1 MNGNQLDHNDPD
13 LQLAREVGQLLEEG
27 KNLEGVDDPIVGP
40 LLAYKKSR
48 RSDYKGAA
56 DMKRQA
62 WEAIRSQSQIET
74 GTPSQSEAP
83 VTRLLASSP
92 VRWAAAAALLIA
104 AVLSFAYYQF
114 YTQPQLLADSGPQIE
129 SVTLRDGSTVQLR
142 PHSKLYA
149 MVSTPEIMRYRL
161 RGEGY
166 FEVVSNS
173 DRSFSVLTE
182 TGRVSVLGTSFTLSS
197 WGAQMQVYLREGSV
211 SVQGL
216 DSDSTV
222 ILSPGQSASVSG
234 SDGVPRLETGRAREF
249 TDWLD
254 GQLIFEDKP
263 AGYVVQ
269 ELEQQF
275 NLSIQMPAST
285 AEDTLSGRLS
295 LEELQ
300 TALGDLELVLDGK
313 FIETGD
319 RSYRFEANQP

>member
-27 KNLEGVDDPIVGP
+27 KNLEGLDDPIVGP

-48 RSDYKGAA
+48 RFDFKGAA

-62 WEAIRSQSQIET
+62 WEAIHSQT
-74 GTPSQSEAP
+74 GAGTPSESKAP
-83 VTRLLASSP
+83 VTRLFASSA

-114 YTQPQLLADSGPQIE
+114 YTQPQLLAGSGPQRE
-129 SVTLRDGSTVQLR
+129 TVTLRDGSTVQLR

-149 MVSTPEIMRYRL
+149 LERTPEIMRYRL
-161 RGEGY
+161 QGEGY

-173 DRSFSVLTE
+173 GRSFSVLTE

-234 SDGVPRLETGRAREF
+234 SNGVPRLDTGQAREF

-275 NLSIQMPAST
+275 NLSIQLPAST

-295 LEELQ
+295 LEELR

-313 FIETGD
+313 FVETGD